1 MIAEI
6 ITIGDEILIGQV
18 VDTNSAWMGRK
29 LNDAGVRVNRITSI
43 SDDSREILDALRDA
57 AARADII
64 LITGGLGPTRDDVT
78 KKTLAE
84 YFGAGMR
91 RDAETL
97 EQVKRIFARYDAPL
111 LDVNIAQADV
121 PDNCTVL
128 VNRNG
133 TAPGMWFEADGRIYV
148 SMPGVPFEMQY
159 LMEEEVIPRIT
170 ERFRLP
176 ALVHRT
182 ILTAGLGE
190 SFLASRIEAVEDALP
205 GHIRLA
211 YLPKLG
217 QVRLRLSAT
226 GADRGSLS
234 REVDEWAER
243 IIAIIREYV
252 IAGDDIPFEEVI
264 LDFMKQ
270 RNLTLTL
277 AESCTGGYL
286 SHLFTQVPGASAV
299 YLGGTVS
306 YANELKQ
313 QILGVSEETLR
324 VHGAVSEQT
333 AIEMAQGALKNL
345 GSDYAISVTGIA
357 GPGGGT
363 PDKPVGTVWMAAASV
378 SKTVTRLYQFGN
390 RRAQNIERSA
400 TSAMLLLLN
409 LLKEEHG

>member
-29 LNDAGVRVNRITSI
+29 LNEAGVKVTRITSV
-43 SDDSREILDALRDA
+43 SDDAAEILEALGSA
-57 AARADII
+57 AGRADII
-64 LITGGLGPTRDDVT
+64 LITGGLGPTRDDIT
-78 KKTLAE
+78 KKTLAQ

-97 EQVKRIFARYDAPL
+97 EQVTRIFARYNSPM

-128 VNRNG
+128 VNTNG
-133 TAPGMWFEADGRIYV
+133 TAPGMWFESDSRIYV

-159 LMEEEVIPRIT
+159 LMEEEVIPRIA

-190 SFLASRIEAVEDALP
+190 SFLASRIESVEDALP
-205 GHIRLA
+205 PHIRLA

-217 QVRLRLSAT
+217 QLRLRLSAT
-226 GADRGSLS
+226 GENRESLA
-234 REVDEWAER
+234 REVDEWAQR

-252 IAGDDIPFEEVI
+252 IAEDDIPFEEVI
-264 LDFMKQ
+264 LDYMKK

-286 SHLFTQVPGASAV
+286 SHLLTQVPGASAV

-306 YANELKQ
+306 YANEIKR
-313 QILGVSEETLR
+313 QILGVSAETLK

-333 AIEMAQGALKNL
+333 AVEMVQGALKNL

-363 PDKPVGTVWMAAASV
+363 PEKPVGTVWMAAASRK
-378 SKTVTRLYQFGN
+378 KTVTRLFQFGN

-400 TSAMLLLLN
+400 
-409 LLKEEHG
+409 

>member
-29 LNDAGVRVNRITSI
+29 LNDAGIRVNRITSI
-43 SDDSREILDALRDA
+43 SDDSREILGALRDA
-57 AARADII
+57 ATRADMI

-97 EQVKRIFARYDAPL
+97 EQVKRIFARYDTPL

-205 GHIRLA
+205 AHIRLA

-252 IAGDDIPFEEVI
+252 IAEDDIPFEEVI

-333 AIEMAQGALKNL
+333 AIEMAQGAQKNL
-345 GSDYAISVTGIA
+345 GSDYAVSVTGIA

-363 PDKPVGTVWMAAASV
+363 PDKPVGTVWMAAASA

>member
-29 LNDAGVRVNRITSI
+29 LNEAGVKVTRITSV
-43 SDDSREILDALRDA
+43 SDDAAEILEALGSA
-57 AARADII
+57 AGRADII
-64 LITGGLGPTRDDVT
+64 LITGGLGPTRDDIT
-78 KKTLAE
+78 KKTLAQ

-97 EQVKRIFARYDAPL
+97 EQVTRIFARYNSPM

-128 VNRNG
+128 VNTNG
-133 TAPGMWFEADGRIYV
+133 TAPGMWFESDSRIYV

-159 LMEEEVIPRIT
+159 LMEEEVIPRIA

-190 SFLASRIEAVEDALP
+190 SFLASRIESVEDALP
-205 GHIRLA
+205 PHIRLA

-217 QVRLRLSAT
+217 QLRLRLSAT
-226 GADRGSLS
+226 GENRESLA
-234 REVDEWAER
+234 REVDEWAQR

-252 IAGDDIPFEEVI
+252 IAEDDIPFEEVI
-264 LDFMKQ
+264 LDYMKK

-286 SHLFTQVPGASAV
+286 SHLLTQVPGASAV

-306 YANELKQ
+306 YANEIKR
-313 QILGVSEETLR
+313 QILGVSAETLK

-333 AIEMAQGALKNL
+333 AVEMVQGALKNL

-363 PDKPVGTVWMAAASV
+363 PEKPVGTVWMAAASRK
-378 SKTVTRLYQFGN
+378 KTVTRLFQFGN

-409 LLKEEHG
+409 LLREEHG

>member
-29 LNDAGVRVNRITSI
+29 LNDAGIRVNRITSI
-43 SDDSREILDALRDA
+43 SDDSREILGALRDA
-57 AARADII
+57 ATRADMI

-97 EQVKRIFARYDAPL
+97 EQVKRIFARYDTPL

-190 SFLASRIEAVEDALP
+190 SFLASRIEAVDDALP
-205 GHIRLA
+205 AHIRLA

-252 IAGDDIPFEEVI
+252 IAEDDIPFEEVI

-345 GSDYAISVTGIA
+345 GSDYAVSVTGIA
-357 GPGGGT
+357 GPGGGM
-363 PDKPVGTVWMAAASV
+363 PDKPVGTVWMAAASA

>member
-29 LNDAGVRVNRITSI
+29 LNEAGVKVGRITSV
-43 SDDSREILDALRDA
+43 SDDDAEILDALGAA

-64 LITGGLGPTRDDVT
+64 LITGGLGPTRDDIT
-78 KKTLAE
+78 KTTLAR
-84 YFGAGMR
+84 YFGAGMK

-97 EQVKRIFARYDAPL
+97 EQVKRIFARYNSPL

-133 TAPGMWFEADGRIYV
+133 TAPGMWFESDGRIYV

-159 LMEEEVIPRIT
+159 LMEEEVIPRIA

-190 SFLASRIEAVEDALP
+190 SFLASRIESVEDALP
-205 GHIRLA
+205 PHIRLA

-226 GADRGSLS
+226 GTNRESLA
-234 REVDEWAER
+234 REVDGWAQR
-243 IIAIIREYV
+243 IIAIIPEYV
-252 IAGDDIPFEEVI
+252 IADDDIPFEEVI
-264 LDFMKQ
+264 LDYMKQ
-270 RNLTLTL
+270 RGLTLSL

-286 SHLFTQVPGASAV
+286 SHLLTQVPGASAV

-306 YANELKQ
+306 YANEIKER
-313 QILGVSEETLR
+313 ILGVSAETLK

-333 AIEMAQGALKNL
+333 AVEMVEGALKNL
-345 GSDYAISVTGIA
+345 GSDYAVSVTGIA

-363 PDKPVGTVWMAAASV
+363 PDKPVGTVWMAAASRK
-378 SKTVTRLYQFGN
+378 KTVTRLFQFGN
-390 RRAQNIERSA
+390 RRTQNIERSA